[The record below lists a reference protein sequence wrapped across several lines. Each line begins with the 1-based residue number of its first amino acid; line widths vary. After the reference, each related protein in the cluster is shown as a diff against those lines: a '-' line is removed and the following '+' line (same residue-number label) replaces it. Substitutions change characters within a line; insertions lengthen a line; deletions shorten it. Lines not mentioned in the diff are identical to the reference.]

1 MYYGYP
7 HYASIITFSVNT
19 WSGRPDSNRHAPAS
33 DAGEIKP
40 FLYFPLCPGS
50 NTGVEPVSREPQSL
64 MLTITPKAPCCLRT
78 EADSNHQREA
88 LQASALPLELPVHN
102 CGQGRT
108 RICAL
113 LNISQV
119 LSPTKL
125 LAHYVCRPGGIRT
138 HSVSM
143 YMFLRHACLA
153 SCTTDPFLALNS
165 YIPSTERHP
174 R

>member
-40 FLYFPLCPGS
+40 FLYFPICSGS

-64 MLTITPKAPCCLRT
+64 MLTITPKAPCCWRI
-78 EADSNHQREA
+78 R
-88 LQASALPLELPVHN
+88 LELN
-102 CGQGRT
+102 ECLW
-108 RICAL
+108 IF
-113 LNISQV
+113 
-119 LSPTKL
+119 SPTRKMTTYATYPL
-125 LAHYVCRPGGIRT
+125 CCRPGGIRT
-138 HSVSM
+138 HNVSM